1 MDVLPWRRRIN
12 GDLHCFLGNCLRAEV
27 EVFEPRTPTTLGV
40 WRWQVRDFRTDIALQ
55 GYMEGGEYVIEGY
68 TNSEADALVEADDW
82 AELAGTGRG
91 YDDS

>member
-12 GDLHCFLGNCLRAEV
+12 GDLHRFLGNCLRAEV

-40 WRWQVRDFRTDIALQ
+40 WHWQVRDFRTDIALQ

-68 TNSEADALVEADDW
+68 TNSEADDW
-82 AELAGTGRG
+82 AELAGTARG

>member
-1 MDVLPWRRRIN
+1 MEAKDKRGFAPLPRQLPSRRS
-12 GDLHCFLGNCLRAEV
+12 GSVQA
-27 EVFEPRTPTTLGV
+27 
-40 WRWQVRDFRTDIALQ
+40 
-55 GYMEGGEYVIEGY
+55 EGGEYVIEGY